1 MKGLHPSATP
11 TRDIHHQN
19 KWNTFYVT
27 TPYFC
32 CFLVKTLM
40 CSFNS
45 EALFKR
51 FCLLDVKW
59 GANEKQYP
67 MCGELGKLVCMCC
80 NIGVQGPPPPIRW
93 QEIHGERVLLCNTQV
108 GRQELQIWECQQGR
122 SRGFRAVTGTDA
134 SSIIAL
140 SPLLSIFVQGV
151 RKEPPSIVCIMPASS
166 MFMCR
171 CVSWGNLHKFV
182 TPVQIHFQ

>member
-134 SSIIAL
+134 SSIIAPPPL
-140 SPLLSIFVQGV
+140 SFLYLFKG
-151 RKEPPSIVCIMPASS
+151 
-166 MFMCR
+166 
-171 CVSWGNLHKFV
+171 
-182 TPVQIHFQ
+182 